1 MANIYLEIVWS
12 SEENSGL
19 KIDLWNHQFI
29 SNMQNHE
36 NRCKY
41 LREKEKLNKG

>member
-1 MANIYLEIVWS
+1 MANIRLEMVWS

-19 KIDLWNHQFI
+19 KIDLWNYQFI
-29 SNMQNHE
+29 SNMRNHE

-41 LREKEKLNKG
+41 PREKAKVE